1 MSPKQHKIKVGISI
15 GDYNGIGP
23 EIIMKSLKDKS
34 ITDFFT
40 PIIFGSG
47 KLFTYQ
53 KNIFKLPLNFN
64 YITEVSQ
71 AQDDKIN
78 MVNLWKDNVNV
89 ALGTP
94 TEESTR
100 MAIDSLE
107 AATHA
112 LMSGEI
118 DVLVTA
124 PINKEEM
131 MKHGFQHAGHTG
143 YLEEKFG
150 KKGLMFLVTDDL
162 KVAVSTHHI
171 PLVEV
176 AENISKEKAELE
188 KDMDSLEA
196 EEASLESDQQELNKI
211 LEENKELL
219 AGLYKTSDKATS
231 EIQNGALESDDIEK
245 AISNYYAEKA
255 RLEAERAE
263 QERNNNSNSGGSSS
277 GTIHGDL
284 DISPS
289 GFVWPCPGYY
299 YLTSEWN
306 EDRGSY
312 NHGAIDIA
320 DAGIMGADVVAAKE
334 GVVIDSYN
342 GCYHNWGKDG
352 SCGCGGGYGNYVMI
366 AHDGGK
372 MTVYGHLSTTM
383 VYTGQHVYQGQVI
396 GFVGSTGHSTGAH
409 LHFETRLNGV
419 KYNPMTEY
427 QS

>member
-53 KNIFKLPLNFN
+53 KNIFKLQHNFN

-78 MVNLWKDNVNV
+78 MINLWKDNVNV
-89 ALGTP
+89 DLGTP

-107 AATHA
+107 AATTA
-112 LMSGEI
+112 LMNGEV

-171 PLVEV
+171 PIANV
-176 AENISKEKAELE
+176 AENISKEKIKKQIKMLNQCLIEDFCIERPKIAVLGLNPHAGDGGAIGKEEIEIIEPSIRELF
-188 KDMDSLEA
+188 DNGIMAFGPYPADSFFQPGKYKNFDAVLA
-196 EEASLESDQQELNKI
+196 MYHDQGLAPFKTLAYEEGVNYT
-211 LEENKELL
+211 
-219 AGLYKTSDKATS
+219 AGLPFIRTSPDHGVAYDIAGKNIADEQSFTEAIFMALKIYKNRTEYNDLITNRMQPRK
-231 EIQNGALESDDIEK
+231 
-245 AISNYYAEKA
+245 
-255 RLEAERAE
+255 
-263 QERNNNSNSGGSSS
+263 NNSGNNPADDR
-277 GTIHGDL
+277 TI
-284 DISPS
+284 
-289 GFVWPCPGYY
+289 
-299 YLTSEWN
+299 
-306 EDRGSY
+306 DRG
-312 NHGAIDIA
+312 
-320 DAGIMGADVVAAKE
+320 
-334 GVVIDSYN
+334 
-342 GCYHNWGKDG
+342 
-352 SCGCGGGYGNYVMI
+352 
-366 AHDGGK
+366 
-372 MTVYGHLSTTM
+372 
-383 VYTGQHVYQGQVI
+383 
-396 GFVGSTGHSTGAH
+396 
-409 LHFETRLNGV
+409 
-419 KYNPMTEY
+419 
-427 QS
+427 